1 MPSVAEAEPAEFAE
15 TVATLA
21 LQSERFF
28 VGEAERRARK
38 SEPAVPS
45 ACRSLARMCPR
56 PAAGKVVGGLCEPGV
71 RKCAPSE
78 SHSPAVL
85 GSSQNLPKQHAK
97 QLRGMLNRDSERP
110 KVLLERLCRPNVV
123 AIEGDMLPA
132 ERGEAGQQKIGD
144 WLALPAQFGNGT
156 AEIDGVPEDNG
167 CHGETEPG
175 GSIPLV
181 LKGTVSY
188 FAEAQRGQAF
198 P

>member
-1 MPSVAEAEPAEFAE
+1 
-15 TVATLA
+15 
-21 LQSERFF
+21 
-28 VGEAERRARK
+28 
-38 SEPAVPS
+38 
-45 ACRSLARMCPR
+45 
-56 PAAGKVVGGLCEPGV
+56 
-71 RKCAPSE
+71 
-78 SHSPAVL
+78 
-85 GSSQNLPKQHAK
+85 
-97 QLRGMLNRDSERP
+97 MLNRDSERP